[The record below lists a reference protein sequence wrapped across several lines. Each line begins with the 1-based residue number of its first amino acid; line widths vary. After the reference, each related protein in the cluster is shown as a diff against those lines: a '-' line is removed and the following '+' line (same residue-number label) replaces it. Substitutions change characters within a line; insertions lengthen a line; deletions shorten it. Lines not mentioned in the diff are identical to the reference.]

1 MIRQIPVFLKS
12 ILLGSSIIIGL
23 GIFFS
28 ATPALAISISTAIPG
43 MSNVSSSTPPGA
55 YIGAFYNF
63 ALMISGILALGA
75 IVYGGVLYAMSAGNS
90 SKQSE
95 GRAWITSA
103 LTGLLLLGGAYLIL
117 YTINPNLVEL
127 GLPTLQQI
135 NLPTS
140 TYVSGWGNSGS
151 CQAPVSGA
159 CSTAMLQSSC
169 FGASAQAAGGICN
182 TESSNNPNAE
192 GDDCGGGNYASIGL
206 FQINLS
212 ANTIQDP
219 KTGQTLNC
227 PSAFSN
233 PYTGSNPHCTIVNQN
248 LYNECVA
255 AAKNPSTNIQ
265 EACALSKQG
274 TNWSLWGPRT
284 RQVCGV

>member
-43 MSNVSSSTPPGA
+43 MSNVSSSTSPGA

-117 YTINPNLVEL
+117 YTINPNLVSL
-127 GLPTLQQI
+127 NLPSLQGINIQI
-135 NLPTS
+135 PTS
-140 TYVSGWGNSGS
+140 TTTCAAGTPGCGNNCISGTTVCGNYCCIAGFK
-151 CQAPVSGA
+151 CQHMGG
-159 CSTAMLQSSC
+159 TATQCVIQSSC
-169 FGASAQAAGGICN
+169 
-182 TESSNNPNAE
+182 
-192 GDDCGGGNYASIGL
+192 
-206 FQINLS
+206 
-212 ANTIQDP
+212 
-219 KTGQTLNC
+219 
-227 PSAFSN
+227 
-233 PYTGSNPHCTIVNQN
+233 
-248 LYNECVA
+248 
-255 AAKNPSTNIQ
+255 AK
-265 EACALSKQG
+265 
-274 TNWSLWGPRT
+274 
-284 RQVCGV
+284 VCGSLCCAATQKCIETQKSPTSPVQYGCL

>member
-1 MIRQIPVFLKS
+1 MVSLLPLSFLMF
-12 ILLGSSIIIGL
+12 LVPA
-23 GIFFS
+23 FAFAQ
-28 ATPALAISISTAIPG
+28 ATISVSIPG
-43 MSNVSSSTPPGA
+43 MGNVSSATPPGA
-55 YIGAFYNF
+55 YVGAFYNF
-63 ALMISGILALGA
+63 ALMASGILALGA
-75 IVYGGVLYAMSAGNS
+75 IVYGGVLYATSAGNS

-95 GRAWITSA
+95 GKAWITSA

-140 TYVSGWGNSGS
+140 TYVSGWGNGGS

-159 CSTAMLQSSC
+159 CSSAMLQNSC
-169 FGASAQAAGGICN
+169 FGSNAQVAGGVCN
-182 TESSNNPNAE
+182 TESSNNQYAK

-212 ANTIQDP
+212 ANPIPDP
-219 KTGQTLNC
+219 ATGQMLNC

-233 PYTGSNPHCTIVNQN
+233 AYTGSNPHCTILNQN
-248 LYNECVA
+248 LYNECVSA
-255 AAKNPSTNIQ
+255 AENPSTNIQ

-274 TNWSLWGPRT
+274 TSWSLWGPHT

>member
-117 YTINPNLVEL
+117 YTINPNLVSL
-127 GLPTLQQI
+127 SLPQLQPVNISVSSTAGTAGCNITCPAGLAPMPVGTTGDCVCENATGDQGCGGAVMGTIPCPSGQQCVETQTNPI
-135 NLPTS
+135 
-140 TYVSGWGNSGS
+140 TYS
-151 CQAPVSGA
+151 CQSSAQYTCGGTQFGKCPPHGDNPGA
-159 CSTAMLQSSC
+159 C
-169 FGASAQAAGGICN
+169 IN
-182 TESSNNPNAE
+182 TSY
-192 GDDCGGGNYASIGL
+192 CG
-206 FQINLS
+206 
-212 ANTIQDP
+212 
-219 KTGQTLNC
+219 TGVKC
-227 PSAFSN
+227 PPS
-233 PYTGSNPHCTIVNQN
+233 Y
-248 LYNECVA
+248 EC
-255 AAKNPSTNIQ
+255 SYQ
-265 EACALSKQG
+265 
-274 TNWSLWGPRT
+274 
-284 RQVCGV
+284 